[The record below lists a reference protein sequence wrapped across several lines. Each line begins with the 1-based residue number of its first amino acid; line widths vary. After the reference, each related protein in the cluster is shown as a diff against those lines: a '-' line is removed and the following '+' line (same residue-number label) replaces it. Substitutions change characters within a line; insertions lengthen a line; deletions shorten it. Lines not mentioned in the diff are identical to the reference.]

1 MSSTSVNNKRIAKNT
16 LFLYFRMIVIMA
28 ISLYTVRAIL
38 HQLGVVDYGIY
49 NVVGGVV
56 SMFSFLN
63 GTLATSSQ
71 RYFSIELAKGDMKRL
86 NQWVCLNITTF
97 SIFIIILLVIAE
109 TIGLWFV
116 NYKMTIP
123 EERMFA
129 ANVVYQ
135 LSIVTFSIHFFNVP
149 YNALII
155 AHERMSAFAYISII
169 EAASKLV
176 IVFLLSISTWDKLI
190 VYGILMFLVSCGV
203 TSSYIIYNLRH
214 FEEAKFRPYWN
225 TKEIKELL
233 GFSGWHFF
241 GTFSVVV
248 RSQGINILLNLFFNP
263 AINAARAVAYQ
274 IYSAV
279 SQLSHNFFVA
289 VKPQIYKSYAAG
301 EKEFLYKLI
310 LRSTTMSSLLVSM
323 LIFPILANTHYILSL
338 WLKEIPDYAV
348 IFTQLVLVNGLVDT
362 TNGPTTASVLATGKI
377 RKYEMIV
384 GGLFILN
391 LPISYIALKFG
402 CDPTVTMVISIVIAF
417 FVTFVRA
424 FFMCNMIGFVFSRYI
439 MMFIRLLVT
448 CFAIWI
454 ISNLLI
460 DNEATNIITLTIQ
473 SVSVFLITLVCYA
486 FIAFDRDD
494 LVIVINYIKKRLK

>member
-1 MSSTSVNNKRIAKNT
+1 MGETIDNKRIAKNT
-16 LFLYFRMIVIMA
+16 LFLYLRMLVVMGVG
-28 ISLYTVRAIL
+28 LYTVRAIL
-38 HQLGVVDYGIY
+38 DLLGVVDYGIY

-71 RYFSIELAKGDMKRL
+71 RYFSIELAKGNKKRL

-97 SIFIIILLVIAE
+97 SFFILIFLVIAE

-135 LSIVTFSIHFFNVP
+135 LSIITFCINFFNVP

-155 AHERMSAFAYISII
+155 AHERMSTFAYISII

-190 VYGILMFLVSCGV
+190 VYGILMFLVSCGI
-203 TSSYIIYNLRH
+203 TLSYIIYCLLH
-214 FEEAKFRPYWN
+214 FDESKFRPYWN
-225 TKEIKELL
+225 TAEMKELL
-233 GFSGWHFF
+233 SFSGWHFF
-241 GTFSVVV
+241 GTFSVVI

-263 AINAARAVAYQ
+263 AVNAARAIAYQ
-274 IYSAV
+274 VYHAV

-289 VKPQIYKSYAAG
+289 VKPQIYKTYAAG
-301 EKEFLYKLI
+301 EKEALYKLI
-310 LRSTTMSSLLVSM
+310 LRSTTMSSLLVSI
-323 LIFPILANTHYILSL
+323 LIFPILANTHYILGL

-348 IFTQLVLVNGLVDT
+348 IFTQLVLVNGLVDS

-377 RKYEMIV
+377 RKYEIIV

-391 LPISYIALKFG
+391 LPISYLALKTGCEPTATMIISIIIAL
-402 CDPTVTMVISIVIAF
+402 V
-417 FVTFVRA
+417 VTFVRA
-424 FFMCNMIGFVFSRYI
+424 FFMCKMIGFVYTRYI
-439 MMFIRLLVT
+439 IMFLRLSVANI
-448 CFAIWI
+448 AIWVISYLSMCAEAKNVITFI
-454 ISNLLI
+454 IHSFFIFIL
-460 DNEATNIITLTIQ
+460 
-473 SVSVFLITLVCYA
+473 TLVCYV
-486 FIAFDRDD
+486 FIAFDWDD
-494 LVIVINYIKKRLK
+494 LKIAINYIKIHLK